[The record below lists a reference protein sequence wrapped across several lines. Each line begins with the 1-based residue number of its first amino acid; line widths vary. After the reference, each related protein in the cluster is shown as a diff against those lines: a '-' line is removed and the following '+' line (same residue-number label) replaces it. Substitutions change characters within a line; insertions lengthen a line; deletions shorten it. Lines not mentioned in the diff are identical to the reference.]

1 MKKIAILIGSAALL
15 LGSYQAQA
23 QGTNTMSSPKMK
35 RMFFYPSQPDAAVI
49 IRQELVL
56 SPNPA
61 NASVEFKLPG
71 QSGALVSDSFNLQVI
86 DKQGVQVIDRRWQGE
101 KLDVTG
107 LAAGMYVVTLRNG
120 KQTFTQKL
128 VVVRD

>member
-1 MKKIAILIGSAALL
+1 MKKSLYTIGVIVLL
-15 LGSYQAQA
+15 LVAGSHASKGQVSQKE
-23 QGTNTMSSPKMK
+23 GPVKNLKSWVI
-35 RMFFYPSQPDAAVI
+35 YPASKLI
-49 IRQELVL
+49 I

-61 NASVEFKLPG
+61 SRQAEISPYRVAAKEGFTLEVLDMKGRSL
-71 QSGALVSDSFNLQVI
+71 I
-86 DKQGVQVIDRRWQGE
+86 RRPWQGE

-128 VVVRD
+128 VVTKE